1 MGTSFYKTKFYH
13 NQKPFKSR
21 KESIDDPNWIK
32 LHLTLKNILGFV
44 VFQKTGFFFF
54 CLILFRNVQMLD
66 SPSPGWMRRRQK
78 RSGLVQKA
86 LRSEVERIAPFVT
99 VVDIPQV
106 HENLFEFYHINTC
119 ILNYVKLFQQNKIRI
134 PSPIFNDC
142 FVNLI
147 SVLFK
152 INCI

>member
-1 MGTSFYKTKFYH
+1 MGKSFYKTKFYH

-21 KESIDDPNWIK
+21 KNWIK

-44 VFQKTGFFFF
+44 VFQKTGVFF

-134 PSPIFNDC
+134 PSPISNDY

>member
-1 MGTSFYKTKFYH
+1 MDKTTL
-13 NQKPFKSR
+13 N
-21 KESIDDPNWIK
+21 IK
-32 LHLTLKNILGFV
+32 KYTWFCRLSKDWG
-44 VFQKTGFFFF
+44 FF

-134 PSPIFNDC
+134 PSPILNDC